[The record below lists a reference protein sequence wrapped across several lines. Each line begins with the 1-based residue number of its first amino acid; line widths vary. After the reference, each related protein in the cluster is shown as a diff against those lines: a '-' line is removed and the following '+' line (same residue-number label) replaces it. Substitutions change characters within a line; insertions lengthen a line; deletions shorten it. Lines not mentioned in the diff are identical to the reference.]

1 MKQYLISKKNY
12 NGDVVYLNIDK
23 NHGYKINPKNNVPY
37 DGIKVN
43 EMIVIKPDMIQKI
56 IKRKIKNKLDYYL
69 NYLLEDSTEDS
80 TEDSDARKALDDLQR
95 YRLFVSR
102 KYNLFLDSKYI
113 TLLNNKFDIL
123 ERNLKSKIITS
134 NLKLE
139 NEKVVEEHRR
149 SR

>member
-12 NGDVVYLNIDK
+12 NGEVVYLNIDK
-23 NHGYKINPKNNVPY
+23 NNGYKINPKNRVPY
-37 DGIKVN
+37 DGVKVN

-56 IKRKIKNKLDYYL
+56 IKRKIKNKLDFYL
-69 NYLLEDSTEDS
+69 NFLLNDED
-80 TEDSDARKALDDLQR
+80 DSDTRIALDDLQR
-95 YRLFVSR
+95 YRLFVNK
-102 KYNLFLDSKYI
+102 KYNIFLDGKYI

-134 NLKLE
+134 SLKLE
-139 NEKVVEEHRR
+139 SEKTVDEEHKR

>member
-12 NGDVVYLNIDK
+12 NGEVVYLNIDK
-23 NHGYKINPKNNVPY
+23 NNGYKINPKNNVPY
-37 DGIKVN
+37 DGVKVN

-69 NYLLEDSTEDS
+69 NYLISDED
-80 TEDSDARKALDDLQR
+80 DSDTRKALDDLQR
-95 YRLFVSR
+95 YRLFVSK
-102 KYNLFLDSKYI
+102 KYYIFLDGKYI

-123 ERNLKSKIITS
+123 ERNLKSKIINS
-134 NLKLE
+134 NLKSE
-139 NEKVVEEHRR
+139 NDMKVEEEHRR